1 MINFGD
7 FDYWYI
13 GVTELV
19 DDPPDGV
26 GTGGMDYW
34 YFSELPDI
42 YADSNP
48 PATARMRV
56 WIM

>member
-1 MINFGD
+1 MIHFGD
-7 FDYWYI
+7 FDYWYFN
-13 GVTELV
+13 ELV

-34 YFSELPDI
+34 QFSEMPDI